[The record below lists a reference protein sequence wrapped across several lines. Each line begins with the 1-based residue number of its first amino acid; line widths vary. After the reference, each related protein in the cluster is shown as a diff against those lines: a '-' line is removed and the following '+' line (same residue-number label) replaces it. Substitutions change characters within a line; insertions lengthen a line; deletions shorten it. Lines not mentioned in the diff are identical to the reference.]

1 MLLPNNNITTR
12 KKCEPRNTTE
22 IIESFHILNTPAVCV
37 CVFVYEVV
45 LLHDGWK
52 AKKNTHTLANI

>member
-37 CVFVYEVV
+37 CLYTKWCYCMMV
-45 LLHDGWK
+45 GK
-52 AKKNTHTLANI
+52 QKKKHTLANI